1 MRRLPYLVILLCLVG
16 AALVGC
22 TSSDTSDTTAPTN
35 PPVTTTQ
42 VPTSTTTII
51 EGSPVPLANGDFET
65 GDFTSWTVES
75 WGSGDWFIYEDGSTP
90 PDPSVTDTANPFD
103 VPDPPQGQHAAVT
116 DMDYSGVHFLYRDI
130 EVAGPW
136 TLHAVV
142 FYENS
147 AGSFYVQE
155 DFGRI
160 DGEAWLANARN
171 QQYRIDIIDPT
182 APIESLEA
190 DEVLAAVF
198 WTQPEDPPSLGPTP
212 ISVDLSQWDGQTV
225 RLRIAEIDNGGA
237 LRAGIDDVLLMS
249 SD

>member
-1 MRRLPYLVILLCLVG
+1 MRIRIALFVVAVLVLV
-16 AALVGC
+16 AGC
-22 TSSDTSDTTAPTN
+22 SSDDGGEADTTSAPG
-35 PPVTTTQ
+35 
-42 VPTSTTTII
+42 IA
-51 EGSPVPLANGDFET
+51 GSPVPLANGDFET

-75 WGSGDWFIYEDGSTP
+75 WGKGDWFTYEDGSTP
-90 PDPSVTDTANPFD
+90 PDPSVTDPAAPFD
-103 VPDPPQGQHAAVT
+103 VPDPPQGQYAAVT

-142 FYENS
+142 FYENT

-155 DFGRI
+155 DFGRF
-160 DGEAWLANARN
+160 DGDAWFDNERN

-190 DEVLAAVF
+190 EDVLATVF
-198 WTQPEDPPSLGPTP
+198 RTQLEDPLSLGPTP
-212 ISVDLSQWDGQTV
+212 IWLDLSQWDGQTV

-237 LRAGIDDVLLMS
+237 LRAGVDDVRLMS